1 MLRLMRLNWAMSIRT
16 PGWTN
21 PAADTTGTVVVEP
34 SVVVVVVEVVVEVVV
49 GLGVVTRSS
58 GCPVDDSIEWIATN
72 VPAVSIWRIANATWV
87 APAAFRATTHD
98 VTSISLYDVVA
109 ESTVN
114 VPSDEP
120 NAGCVSQVIVAPD
133 HDVSVTPSTSNVAGA
148 VAVNRESRRNTAE
161 VTEPVTPDTSTFTN
175 ASRVKLG
182 SAFAF
187 TARSVAEPFVWVE
200 YVPPRTN
207 VSSITG
213 KVDVTVDP
221 NVVVVV
227 VGFVVV
233 VVGFTDV
240 VVVVVG
246 FVVVEVVDVVVVG
259 FVVVVVGFAVVVVGF
274 AVVVVGFAAA
284 VVVGS
289 VLLVT

>member
-1 MLRLMRLNWAMSIRT
+1 MSIRT

-34 SVVVVVVEVVVEVVV
+34 GVVVVVVEGVVVEVVV
-49 GLGVVTRSS
+49 GLGVITRSS

-72 VPAVSIWRIANATWV
+72 VPPVSIWRIANATWV

-114 VPSDEP
+114 VPNDEP

-187 TARSVAEPFVWVE
+187 TARSVADPFVWVE

-213 KVDVTVDP
+213 NVDVTVDP
-221 NVVVVV
+221 GIVVVV

-233 VVGFTDV
+233 VVGFVDVVVVVGFAVVDVVDV

-246 FVVVEVVDVVVVG
+246 FAVVVVG
-259 FVVVVVGFAVVVVGF
+259 FDVVVVGF
-274 AVVVVGFAAA
+274 AVVVVGFAAGA
-284 VVVGS
+284 VVGA
-289 VLLVT
+289 VLPVT